1 MRRACAPRWRE
12 CHLDCQGLAPV
23 HDASARLWQAD
34 GTVASP
40 LAELDFWAERA
51 ADLNGVEAQLGADA
65 VGSMARALELGRS
78 THASAFA
85 RSAHT
90 PHSAGFMQQ
99 VALGTSKKVGN
110 RDQH

>member
-1 MRRACAPRWRE
+1 MPAHCM
-12 CHLDCQGLAPV
+12 
-23 HDASARLWQAD
+23 WQAD

-51 ADLNGVEAQLGADA
+51 ADLSGVEAQLGADA

-85 RSAHT
+85 RSAHN
-90 PHSAGFMQQ
+90 PHSA
-99 VALGTSKKVGN
+99 VLRN
-110 RDQH
+110 RSRWGSA